1 MSLFILTT
9 SSVSIDRYVGAA
21 INACCPRSPIGLPED
36 DLVQE
41 GDLMLGFLFPLSTA
55 EVGRTCG
62 SRVRG
67 FAVQG
72 AQSALYLI
80 DKINKD
86 PNILPNLTL
95 GYAIL
100 NDCGRGKVS

>member
-1 MSLFILTT
+1 MT
-9 SSVSIDRYVGAA
+9 SSVSINCYVGAA
-21 INACCPRSPIGLPED
+21 INVLSPQPIGVPED

-41 GDLMLGFLFPLSTA
+41 GDLVLGFLFPLSTA

-86 PNILPNLTL
+86 PDILPNVTL

-100 NDCGRGKVS
+100 NDCGRGKVG